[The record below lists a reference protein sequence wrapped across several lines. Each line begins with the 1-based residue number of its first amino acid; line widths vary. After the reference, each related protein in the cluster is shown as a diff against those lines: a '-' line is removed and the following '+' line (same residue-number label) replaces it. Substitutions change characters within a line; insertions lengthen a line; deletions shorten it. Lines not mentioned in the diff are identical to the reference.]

1 ENLSDM
7 RVEVAVDEAEIG
19 RIQPGQKASFTVD
32 AFAGRQFFGEVRQIR
47 KSAQTVSNVV
57 TYMAE
62 VSAQNPDRILL
73 PGMTANVRIVIDK
86 RDGVLKVPNAA
97 LRFRPAAELAASA
110 PSPAARS
117 PRTEG
122 ARGERMRGQ
131 GREGAGRAQ

>member
-1 ENLSDM
+1 
-7 RVEVAVDEAEIG
+7 
-19 RIQPGQKASFTVD
+19 
-32 AFAGRQFFGEVRQIR
+32 

-57 TYMAE
+57 TYMVE
-62 VSAQNPDRILL
+62 VSAPNPDRILL

-97 LRFRPAAELAASA
+97 LRFRPAAELAAPS

-122 ARGERMRGQ
+122 AQGERMRGQ
-131 GREGAGRAQ
+131 GREGAGRAQVARGRIYLQNAKGELVEKEVELGLSDG